1 MRDYPTLKRSNSALP
16 EPAYA
21 RVLDYN
27 RLYNYPNHVQ
37 TRKDIGYKPTTN
49 YQAEFVARS
58 PARVQSFR
66 PLDNLRTGTGPMEK
80 TVYQKEFIPR
90 ASPQQLQATRQY
102 KDVHKNVF
110 EYHNNR
116 SHVKDIIHNQDL
128 ERSKSPIDRYEE
140 RLKDAVEKP
149 GKFIKPKDVRPHQY
163 SIQKDT
169 EYTKNFKQVRPDRS
183 LDAKFNYDNLHVY
196 PNLAYNPTTAYA
208 DNHFG
213 HRQDTS
219 PNKTLYELNKQTNQ
233 FTHPI
238 QYDNDWRIQ
247 TEYKKNYHRFANDQ
261 DNHQF
266 RQIHQLPA
274 ELRR

>member
-1 MRDYPTLKRSNSALP
+1 MRDYPTIKRSNSALP

-27 RLYNYPNHVQ
+27 RLYNYPNHIQ
-37 TRKDIGYKPTTN
+37 PRKETGYVPTTN
-49 YQAEFVARS
+49 YKAEFVPRS

-66 PLDNLRTGTGPMEK
+66 PIDNLRTGTGPMER
-80 TVYQKEFIPR
+80 TVYQKEFTPK
-90 ASPQQLQATRQY
+90 ASPQQLQANRQY

-110 EYHNNR
+110 EYHNIR

-128 ERSKSPIDRYEE
+128 ERSKSPINRYEE

-149 GKFIKPKDVRPHQY
+149 GKFIKPKEIRPHQY
-163 SIQKDT
+163 PIQKDT
-169 EYTKNFKQVRPDRS
+169 EYTKNYRETRPDRS
-183 LDAKFNYDNLHVY
+183 LDAKLNYDNLHVY
-196 PNLAYNPTTAYA
+196 PDLVYQPTTAYA
-208 DNHFG
+208 DNHIG

-219 PNKTLYELNKQTNQ
+219 PNKTLYELNKHANHYTN
-233 FTHPI
+233 PI
-238 QYDNDWRIQ
+238 EFDNDWRIQ
-247 TEYKKNYHRFANDQ
+247 TEYKKNYKAYGRNED
-261 DNHQF
+261 DRQF